1 MRMDKTVILF
11 VISTVIAL
19 LSSIFWFWVHSI
31 QKKQDEERQR
41 NFEIGKKLQDF
52 KDDVYQN
59 YQTKDE
65 AKDNFEQIM
74 SSLRDIKA
82 DVHRIS
88 DKLDRKA
95 DK

>member
-1 MRMDKTVILF
+1 MDKTVILF
-11 VISTVIAL
+11 VIGTVITL

-41 NFEIGKKLQDF
+41 NFEIGRKLQDF
-52 KDDVYQN
+52 KDEVYQN

>member
-1 MRMDKTVILF
+1 MDKTVILF
-11 VISTVIAL
+11 VIGTVITL

-41 NFEIGKKLQDF
+41 NFETGKKLQEF
-52 KDDVYQN
+52 QQEVYQK

>member
-1 MRMDKTVILF
+1 MDKTVILF
-11 VISTVIAL
+11 VIGTVITL

-41 NFEIGKKLQDF
+41 NFEIGRKLQDF

>member
-1 MRMDKTVILF
+1 MDKTVILF
-11 VISTVIAL
+11 VIGTVITL

-41 NFEIGKKLQDF
+41 NLEIGKNLQKF
-52 KDDVYQN
+52 KDEVYQN
-59 YQTKDE
+59 YQTKNE
-65 AKDNFEQIM
+65 AKDNFQQIM
-74 SSLRDIKA
+74 KSLDDIKT
-82 DVHRIS
+82 DVHQIN